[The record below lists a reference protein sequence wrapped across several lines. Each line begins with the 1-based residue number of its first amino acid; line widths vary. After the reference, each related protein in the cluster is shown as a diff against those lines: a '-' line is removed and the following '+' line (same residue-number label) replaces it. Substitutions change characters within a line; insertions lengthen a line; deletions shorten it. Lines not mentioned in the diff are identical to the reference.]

1 MNLIRLKYIL
11 ATGFGTGYSPYASG
25 TAGSLAALL
34 IFIFIPL
41 SDYIW
46 LGIIILMFII
56 GIWASETVERE
67 RGTDP
72 AIVVIDEFVGQ
83 WIALLFLP
91 QMVWIFVAD
100 FLVFR
105 LLDIIKPFPA
115 ADLEE
120 LGGGLGIMLDDL
132 IAGIYTN
139 IALHLTLL
147 FLS

>member
-120 LGGGLGIMLDDL
+120 LGGGLGIMLDDI

>member
-1 MNLIRLKYIL
+1 
-11 ATGFGTGYSPYASG
+11 
-25 TAGSLAALL
+25 
-34 IFIFIPL
+34 
-41 SDYIW
+41 
-46 LGIIILMFII
+46 
-56 GIWASETVERE
+56 
-67 RGTDP
+67 
-72 AIVVIDEFVGQ
+72 
-83 WIALLFLP
+83 
-91 QMVWIFVAD
+91 MVWIFVAD

-120 LGGGLGIMLDDL
+120 LGGGLGIMLDDI